1 MRDLWNKISDI
12 GTHQN
17 LPFSENSRIRIS
29 NQMSVITSLL
39 SVLYYLFG
47 LFFIEDQKTP
57 AQLFTYNLL
66 SFGFAVHCF
75 PVLYLNYKGYVTAAR
90 ALSILFYFVILTL
103 NSMTLVQPFRSEIY
117 FFGCAAFVFIIFRE
131 MKVIVPFY
139 LLQMVGYIL
148 AAYSIIEHNPQVT
161 SINSG
166 LFIRIFIG
174 FSVLFFVLYFL
185 RNETTSYQSEIEI
198 KNLELSAERDEIQKI
213 NFTKD
218 KIFSIISHD
227 LRSPIGSLKSVL
239 ELLHK
244 GHLSEEEFKRSTA
257 GLAKQVEQLKNSLD
271 ELLTW
276 SRAQL
281 HGITPEPEVIQLKQL
296 VSEVVSV
303 NRLAARNKTL
313 IVTTNISSE
322 ATVYCDPNMLR
333 SILTNLITNAIK
345 FTPVGGAISIVSNK
359 RGEFYEICIEDTGLG
374 IPKENLKKIL
384 DPLIHFTTRGT
395 NNEKGTGLGLV
406 MCREFVEKN
415 KGKLEVES
423 EDGKGSLFKI
433 ILPAKMV

>member
-1 MRDLWNKISDI
+1 
-12 GTHQN
+12 
-17 LPFSENSRIRIS
+17 
-29 NQMSVITSLL
+29 
-39 SVLYYLFG
+39 
-47 LFFIEDQKTP
+47 
-57 AQLFTYNLL
+57 
-66 SFGFAVHCF
+66 
-75 PVLYLNYKGYVTAAR
+75 
-90 ALSILFYFVILTL
+90 
-103 NSMTLVQPFRSEIY
+103 MTLAQPFRSEIY
-117 FFGCAAFVFIIFRE
+117 FFGCAAFVFIIFSE

-139 LLQMVGYIL
+139 LLQVGGYIF
-148 AAYSIIEHNPQVT
+148 AAYSIIEHNPEVT
-161 SINSG
+161 TINSG

-174 FSVLFFVLYFL
+174 FSVLFLILYFL
-185 RNETTSYQSEIEI
+185 RNETTSYQNEIEI
-198 KNLELSAERDEIQKI
+198 KNLELSAEHDEIQKI

-227 LRSPIGSLKSVL
+227 MRSPIGSLQAVL
-239 ELLHK
+239 ELLHS
-244 GHLSEEEFKRSTA
+244 GHLTEAEFKQSTA

-322 ATVYCDPNMLR
+322 ATVYCDPNMLK
-333 SILTNLITNAIK
+333 SILTNLVTNAIK
-345 FTPVGGAISIVSNK
+345 FTPVGVAISIASNK
-359 RGEFYEICIEDTGLG
+359 QDESYEIRIEDTGLG